1 MRTLNIAIAAV
12 LAAALFWSITST
24 AGNAPH
30 HTVSMDPLHLMTTA
44 THALPEEQYDQG
56 TIF

>member
-1 MRTLNIAIAAV
+1 MRVMNIAIAAV
-12 LAAALFWSITST
+12 LAAALVWSVTTTT
-24 AGNAPH
+24 AHAPE
-30 HTVSMDPLHLMTTA
+30 HTVSMDPHGMMTTT

>member
-1 MRTLNIAIAAV
+1 MRPMNIAIAAV
-12 LAAALFWSITST
+12 LAAALVWSVTPT

-30 HTVSMDPLHLMTTA
+30 HTVSMDPLAMMTTT
-44 THALPEEQYDQG
+44 THSLPEEQYDQG